1 MIEKVYIHKGE
12 DKMVKD
18 KIRKICADQKVPIDE
33 ADFENYLWM
42 CSVWGYHSI
51 LCCRERKVT
60 DILKDGYEN

>member
-18 KIRKICADQKVPIDE
+18 KIRKLCADQKISIDE

-42 CSVWGYHSI
+42 CSV
-51 LCCRERKVT
+51 
-60 DILKDGYEN
+60 